1 MIRASRDTPLISS
14 WVHYLVDYQA
24 IFAALTHDDWEQ
36 KILDYPSRVSFNAE
50 MYQAEYISL
59 VSADSHYDLKLLDMS
74 AHVDKVI
81 QDLVTQLYITKIE
94 FKNKARRP
102 WKISSAFRIIIR
114 NFFVNNYSQGRIE
127 DRYQV
132 AHLPCFSFKDFQFEL
147 VLCTDLLFQSR
158 QTSPQLVISEL
169 CQVSQEVRVFPL
181 LDEKGRKF
189 LLRSGR
195 QLWFFRGTR
204 LRN

>member
-1 MIRASRDTPLISS
+1 
-14 WVHYLVDYQA
+14 
-24 IFAALTHDDWEQ
+24 
-36 KILDYPSRVSFNAE
+36 
-50 MYQAEYISL
+50 
-59 VSADSHYDLKLLDMS
+59 MS

-102 WKISSAFRIIIR
+102 RRPWKISSAFRIIMR

-127 DRYQV
+127 DHYQV
-132 AHLPCFSFKDFQFEL
+132 AHLPCFSFEDFQFEL
-147 VLCTDLLFQSR
+147 MLCTDLLFQSK

-169 CQVSQEVRVFPL
+169 CRVSSEVRVFPL
-181 LDEKGRKF
+181 LDEQGGKF
-189 LLRSGR
+189 LLRSGG
-195 QLWFFRGTR
+195 QLWFFTGTR